1 MPEAATVGFSYAF
14 TSPPMAMP
22 LCSPDPGK
30 MPGSRG
36 SDLCLLPQ
44 GEPGRAQPLQ
54 QGTAWENLG
63 ELIHAVR
70 ETWRDLGSALSCR
83 PCQRPAE
90 LSLGC
95 GVWEQ
100 QAACFLLDPAN
111 GGAAVSLKAFGVGI
125 SLGSQPWEQRVLPG
139 TRVLRL
145 G

>member
-1 MPEAATVGFSYAF
+1 MLSLLLQWQCLFAARILGRCRAAVALTCAAAT
-14 TSPPMAMP
+14 
-22 LCSPDPGK
+22 
-30 MPGSRG
+30 
-36 SDLCLLPQ
+36 
-44 GEPGRAQPLQ
+44 GRAWPLQ

-63 ELIHAVR
+63 ELIHTVR
-70 ETWRDLGSALSCR
+70 ETWRGLGSALSCR

-100 QAACFLLDPAN
+100 QAACFLLGPAN

-139 TRVLRL
+139 TRVLSL